1 MLGCARPVTVSEK
14 GEPLPTPPRWLV
26 ILDAGHGGFD
36 AGASGMGT
44 GVKESE
50 LVDYAKIAKRERN
63 VMLGPAA
70 AVCFAGFYQAL
81 AEGKI
86 KDGETVL
93 INTGE
98 GAARAKDFAAAV
110 EKA

>member
-1 MLGCARPVTVSEK
+1 M
-14 GEPLPTPPRWLV
+14 
-26 ILDAGHGGFD
+26 
-36 AGASGMGT
+36 
-44 GVKESE
+44 
-50 LVDYAKIAKRERN
+50 
-63 VMLGPAA
+63 
-70 AVCFAGFYQAL
+70 CFAGFYQAL